1 MQERETAVRVR
12 LAKTAGFCMGVRR
25 AMDITL
31 KSIAR
36 HGRGLLTF
44 GPLIHNPQV
53 LDLLKG
59 KGVEIFQS
67 RGSVKSNQPVII
79 RAHGIP
85 PYEREALSEL
95 GSTIIDA
102 TCPRVLN
109 VQSII
114 RRHACGGGFTVIVGD
129 ANHPE
134 VIGLMGYAG
143 NGGTVVSTREDV
155 EKIPT
160 GKKLCV
166 VAQTT
171 QNEAKYAQIASEI
184 RQRFPE
190 TQIYQ
195 TICDSTQK
203 RQDEA
208 VRMAE
213 SVDAMIVVG
222 GENSANTA
230 RLTELVRETGK
241 PVLQV
246 ETDDDIDPSWLRNT
260 EVVGITAGASTP
272 NWIIQRVVR
281 KVEDI
286 VPPGGTATVLF
297 RIRQA
302 LNFLVESDLYGA
314 FAAGSLSYMATK
326 LQNLPFRLG
335 YFVIAM
341 AYVYS
346 MHIWNRFT
354 DAEAGRLN
362 DPIRAEFYEKHGS
375 TLRVVGIVSMV
386 FALTASVILGYPLF
400 LFLLAACIGGVT
412 YSFSFIPSGRLMQ
425 MRYRRLKD
433 IPGSKTVFIALAWAG
448 VATLTAPLSTS
459 FEMNLNLVATF
470 LVVAALVLIRSATF
484 DLKDIQGDLI
494 VGNETIPIVLG
505 KRNSQRLLI
514 LLLTMVGASF
524 FLLPIVGILPPLS
537 YGLIAGIAYIGYC
550 LRLVFRREFVRSDQ
564 LEILIDGGLILQGL
578 IVLAWGLLGLPQ

>member
-1 MQERETAVRVR
+1 MAVRVR

-25 AMDITL
+25 AMDLTL

-36 HGRGLLTF
+36 HGKGLLTL

-59 KGVEIFQS
+59 KGVEIS
-67 RGSVKSNQPVII
+67 ESPASIGSNQPVII

-85 PYEREALSEL
+85 PHERETLRER
-95 GSTIIDA
+95 GGTVIDA

-109 VQSII
+109 VQSVIG
-114 RRHACGGGFTVIVGD
+114 RHAQRGGFTVIVGD

-134 VIGLMGYAG
+134 VIGLMGYARG
-143 NGGTVVSTREDV
+143 DGIVVSRHDDV
-155 EKIPT
+155 EKIPP
-160 GKKLCV
+160 GKTLCV

-171 QNEAKYAQIASEI
+171 QNQARYEEIAQQI
-184 RQRFPE
+184 RQKFPE
-190 TQIYQ
+190 ARIYQ
-195 TICDSTQK
+195 TVCGSTQK

-208 VRMAE
+208 VKMTA

-222 GENSANTA
+222 GRNSANTA
-230 RLTELVRETGK
+230 RLTELVRESGK
-241 PVLQV
+241 PVFQV
-246 ETDDDIDPSWLRNT
+246 ETDDEIDPSWFGT
-260 EVVGITAGASTP
+260 FEVVGITAGASTP

-286 VPPGGTATVLF
+286 VPAGGTATLLF

-314 FAAGSLSYMATK
+314 FAAGCLSYVATR
-326 LQNLPFRLG
+326 LQNLPFRFG

-362 DPIRAEFYEKHGS
+362 DPSRAEFYEKHGS
-375 TLRVVGIVSMV
+375 ALRIVGIGSML
-386 FALTASVILGYPLF
+386 FALTLSVFLGFPLF

-412 YSFSFIPSGRLMQ
+412 YSLSFIPSGRLK
-425 MRYRRLKD
+425 RVKYRRLKD
-433 IPGSKTVFIALAWAG
+433 IPGSKTLFIALAWAG

-459 FEMNLNLVATF
+459 FEPSLNLVATF
-470 LVVAALVLIRSATF
+470 LTVAALVLIRSATF
-484 DLKDIQGDLI
+484 DLRDIQGDLI
-494 VGNETIPIVLG
+494 VGKETIPIVLG
-505 KRNSQRLLI
+505 KKNSQRLLI
-514 LLLTMVGASF
+514 LLVTMTGAA
-524 FLLPIVGILPPLS
+524 FLVLPLFGVLPYLAYGLMAGILYL
-537 YGLIAGIAYIGYC
+537 GYC
-550 LRLVFRREFVRSDQ
+550 LYLVFRREFMRSEH
-564 LEILIDGGLILQGL
+564 LEILIDGGLIFQGL
-578 IVLAWGLLGLPQ
+578 VVLMWRLLDLPF